1 MRWRPLALGAGLVA
15 LLGVAGC
22 EQKLLSPAD
31 CPTLCPGGSLVM
43 RDTVLTPVSGLDSS
57 FTGYV
62 AKGDGGSIL
71 ASSGMAAS
79 DDRAIIRFL
88 PRDTTVTL
96 RDTARTYTV
105 DSVAILLGLV
115 ARDTSLR
122 SLRLAVYRLPAR
134 IDSTT
139 TFGQVIAAMTDSTLI
154 DSVAVPD
161 TVRSGTIR
169 LSIKGDRLSRVA
181 IPAADSGVLA
191 IGVAVANP
199 AGTGVRLGSSL
210 GGAAAPVFVTYA
222 RANIADTTLQRQQI
236 PRNAAFSSWVTR
248 PTPPAGPDL
257 LVVGGAPS
265 SRALI
270 RFQLP
275 RRLRDSTSIV
285 RATLELVPSRPLYG
299 LPFDPVAVA
308 VRGIVADVG
317 AKSPILSQPVQLADL
332 VQGSTAPVR
341 VEVGPL
347 VQQWFADTLLPTAMM
362 VSLVPEAA
370 SFSVPWFHSTRS
382 AQGQPQ
388 LRVTYVVPF
397 QFERP

>member
-1 MRWRPLALGAGLVA
+1 MRWRPLAGLAGLMAA
-15 LLGVAGC
+15 LAVAGC

-43 RDTVLTPVSGLDSS
+43 RDTVLVPVAGMDSS
-57 FTGYV
+57 YTGYV
-62 AKGDGGSIL
+62 VRGAGGSIL
-71 ASSGMAAS
+71 ASSAMPAS
-79 DDRAIIRFL
+79 DDRAIVRFL
-88 PRDTTVTL
+88 PRDSTITL
-96 RDTARTYTV
+96 RDTARTYTI

-122 SLRLAVYRLPAR
+122 GLRLAVHRLPAR

-139 TFGQVIAAMTDSTLI
+139 TFGQVVASMTDATLI

-161 TVRSGTIR
+161 TLRSGTIR
-169 LSIKGDRLSRVA
+169 LTVKGDKLPRVA

-191 IGVAVANP
+191 IGVAVAAP
-199 AGTGVRLGSSL
+199 QGTGVRLGSSL

-236 PRNAAFSSWVTR
+236 PRNAAFTSWVTR
-248 PTPPAGPDL
+248 PAAPPGPDL

-265 SRALI
+265 ARTLI
-270 RFQLP
+270 RFSLP

-299 LPFDPVAVA
+299 LRFDPVALA

-317 AKSPILSQPVQLADL
+317 AKSPLLSQPIQLTDL
-332 VQGSTAPVR
+332 VEGSSDVVR

-370 SFSVPWFHSTRS
+370 SFSVPWFRSTRS
-382 AQGQPQ
+382 AAGQPR